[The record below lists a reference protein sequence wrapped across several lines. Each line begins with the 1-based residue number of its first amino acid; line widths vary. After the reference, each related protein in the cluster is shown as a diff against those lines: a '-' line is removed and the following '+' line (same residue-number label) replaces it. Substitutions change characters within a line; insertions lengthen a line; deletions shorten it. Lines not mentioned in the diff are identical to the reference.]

1 MPPHQQRP
9 EHAMIEHTLH
19 LALREIDDLPGPA
32 PWPLVGNLP
41 QITPLRIHQD
51 LEAWSRQYG
60 PVFKIRVGRTDIVV
74 LSSHELVG
82 AALRDRP
89 DGFRRP
95 SITSQVGDEMGGR
108 PGVFVAEGATWR
120 NQRRMVMAALAPHAV
135 KAYFPALVAV
145 ALRLRAHWR
154 RTAAAGAAVDLT
166 EDLKR
171 FSVDVIA
178 GLAFGTDVNTIDG
191 GEDVIQRHLDII
203 LPAVARRSISLI
215 PYWRYVRLPRDRQ
228 LDASVA
234 ALNGAVDALIAAA
247 RARLTAEPARRE
259 RPAHLLDAMICAAD
273 EGGSGLDDRAIA
285 GNVMTMLLA
294 GEDTTSHTLAW
305 MLYLLRK
312 NPDALREARAEVARV
327 APDPAAFTIEQ
338 MDNLDY
344 LDACAQ
350 EAMRLKPVA
359 PFIPLEALRDT
370 VIGDVRVPQGGQL
383 WCVMRNDSVDEQCVP
398 RAASFDPSRWLPGG
412 AAPINK
418 HLSMPFGAG
427 ARTCPGRYL
436 ALLEIKLASA
446 MLLSSFDID
455 AIDTADGDA
464 PQELMGFTMS
474 PVGLRMHLRRINT
487 G

>member
-1 MPPHQQRP
+1 M
-9 EHAMIEHTLH
+9 MEHTLQ
-19 LALREIDDLPGPA
+19 LATRGIDELPGPA

-41 QITPLRIHQD
+41 QMTPLRIHQD
-51 LEAWSRQYG
+51 VEAWSRQYG
-60 PVFKIRVGRTDIVV
+60 PLFKIRFGRTDIVV

-95 SITSQVGDEMGGR
+95 AITSEVGEEMGGR
-108 PGVFVAEGATWR
+108 PGVFVAEGAAWR
-120 NQRRMVMAALAPHAV
+120 EQRRMVMAALSPHAV

-145 ALRLRAHWR
+145 TLRLREHWR
-154 RTAAAGAAVDLT
+154 RAAASARVIDLT
-166 EDLKR
+166 DDLKR

-203 LPAVARRSISLI
+203 LPAVARRTIALI
-215 PYWRYVRLPRDRQ
+215 PYWRYVRLPQDRR

-234 ALNGAVDALIAAA
+234 ALNGSIDTLIASA
-247 RARLTAEPARRE
+247 RARLAAEPARRE
-259 RPAHLLDAMICAAD
+259 RPAHLLDAMLCAAD
-273 EGGSGLDDRAIA
+273 QDGNGIDDGVIA

-305 MLYLLRK
+305 MLHLLRQ
-312 NPDALREARAEVARV
+312 NPDALRQARDEVARV

-338 MDNLDY
+338 MDGLDY

-359 PFIPLEALRDT
+359 PYIPLEALRDS
-370 VIGDVRVPQGGQL
+370 VIGDVRIPKGTLV
-383 WCVMRNDSVDEQCVP
+383 WCVMRNDSVDAAHVP
-398 RAASFDPSRWLPGG
+398 RAGDFEPERWLRGG
-412 AAPINK
+412 EGAVGK

-427 ARTCPGRYL
+427 VRTCPGRYL

-446 MLLSSFDID
+446 MLLSSFELLS
-455 AIDTADGDA
+455 IDTVDGA
-464 PQELMGFTMS
+464 EPEELMGFTMS
-474 PVGLRMHLRRINT
+474 PVGLRMRLGRIDT
-487 G
+487 V

>member
-1 MPPHQQRP
+1 MM
-9 EHAMIEHTLH
+9 ENTLQ
-19 LALREIDDLPGPA
+19 LATRGIDELPGPA

-41 QITPLRIHQD
+41 QVTPLRIHQD
-51 LEAWSRQYG
+51 VEAWSRKYG
-60 PVFKIRVGRTDIVV
+60 PLFKIRFGRTDIVV
-74 LSSHELVG
+74 LASHELVG

-95 SITSQVGDEMGGR
+95 AITSDVGEEMGGR
-108 PGVFVAEGATWR
+108 PGVFVAEGAAWR
-120 NQRRMVMAALAPHAV
+120 EQRRMVMAALSPHAV

-145 ALRLRAHWR
+145 TLRLREHWR
-154 RTAAAGAAVDLT
+154 RAAADGRAIDLT

-203 LPAVARRSISLI
+203 LPAVARRTIALF
-215 PYWRYVRLPRDRQ
+215 PYWRYVRLPQDRR

-234 ALNGAVDALIAAA
+234 ALNGSIDALIASA
-247 RARLTAEPARRE
+247 RARLAAEPARRE
-259 RPAHLLDAMICAAD
+259 RPAHLLEAMICAAD
-273 EGGSGLDDRAIA
+273 QDGNGIDDRIIA

-305 MLYLLRK
+305 MLHLLRQ
-312 NPDALREARAEVARV
+312 NPEALRKARDEVARV

-338 MDNLDY
+338 MDGLDY

-359 PFIPLEALRDT
+359 PFIPLEALRDS
-370 VIGDVRVPQGGQL
+370 VIGDVRIPKGGL
-383 WCVMRNDSVDEQCVP
+383 VWCVMRNDSVDEAHVK
-398 RAASFDPSRWLPGG
+398 RAADFEPERWLRGG
-412 AAPINK
+412 DGAIGK

-427 ARTCPGRYL
+427 VRTCPGRYL

-446 MLLSSFDID
+446 MLLSSFDLLS
-455 AIDTADGDA
+455 IDTADGA
-464 PQELMGFTMS
+464 EPQELMGFTMS
-474 PVGLRMHLRRINT
+474 PVGLRMRLGRID
-487 G
+487 GL

>member
-1 MPPHQQRP
+1 MM
-9 EHAMIEHTLH
+9 ENTLQ
-19 LALREIDDLPGPA
+19 LATRGIDELPGPA

-41 QITPLRIHQD
+41 QVTPLRIHQD
-51 LEAWSRQYG
+51 VEAWSRKYG
-60 PVFKIRVGRTDIVV
+60 PLFKIRFGRTDIVV
-74 LSSHELVG
+74 LASHELVG

-95 SITSQVGDEMGGR
+95 AITSDVGEEMGGR
-108 PGVFVAEGATWR
+108 PGVFVAEGAAWR
-120 NQRRMVMAALAPHAV
+120 EQRRMVMAALSPHAV
-135 KAYFPALVAV
+135 KAYFPSLVAV

-154 RTAAAGAAVDLT
+154 RAAADGRAIDLT

-203 LPAVARRSISLI
+203 LPAVARRTIALF
-215 PYWRYVRLPRDRQ
+215 PYWRYVRLPQDRR

-234 ALNGAVDALIAAA
+234 SLNGSIDALIASA
-247 RARLTAEPARRE
+247 RARLAAEPARRE
-259 RPAHLLDAMICAAD
+259 RPAHLLEAMICAAD
-273 EGGSGLDDRAIA
+273 QDGNGIDDRIIA

-305 MLYLLRK
+305 MLHLLRQ
-312 NPDALREARAEVARV
+312 NPEALRKARDEVARV

-338 MDNLDY
+338 MDGLDY

-359 PFIPLEALRDT
+359 PFIPLEALRDS
-370 VIGDVRVPQGGQL
+370 VIGDVRIPKGGL
-383 WCVMRNDSVDEQCVP
+383 VWCVMRNDSVDEAHVA
-398 RAASFDPSRWLPGG
+398 RAADFEPERWLRGG
-412 AAPINK
+412 DGAIGK

-427 ARTCPGRYL
+427 VRTCPGRYL

-446 MLLSSFDID
+446 MLLSSFDLLS
-455 AIDTADGDA
+455 IDTVDGA
-464 PQELMGFTMS
+464 EPQELMGFTMS
-474 PVGLRMHLRRINT
+474 PVGLRMRLGRIE
-487 G
+487 GL